1 MKNKPIEKII
11 TEAREKFF
19 KHLSNGKGCANDQG
33 AWFYPLDAFD
43 EILRSAAEELIK
55 SERERIV
62 KLLKKIPRYAHWK
75 THGEN
80 RPSTAC
86 SACGFDD
93 GFDDALTQAL
103 SAVLKEI
110 EE

>member
-1 MKNKPIEKII
+1 MNKIL
-11 TEAREKFF
+11 EAFMEAIACLCEETGLQSHRPYA
-19 KHLSNGKGCANDQG
+19 HTTSNPDT
-33 AWFYPLDAFD
+33 
-43 EILRSAAEELIK
+43 IRSAAEELIK
-55 SERERIV
+55 SEQDRIV

-103 SAVLKEI
+103 SEVLKEI